1 MTAQPRETN
10 YDAIIIGAGLSGLAC
25 GIRLSH
31 YGKRVLILESH
42 YIPGGLNSYFSR
54 EGMEFDVG
62 LHAMTNFAPAG
73 ARNTPLTKLL
83 RQLRLKHEE
92 LQLAEQTHSQ
102 VVFPKRAL
110 QFDNA
115 PATLRSEVERL
126 FPAQVMGFD
135 ALVAELHSYDETS
148 LDAVPGSAKAHL
160 RAHLSDPVLIDMLLC
175 PIMYYGNPTEDDM
188 DWAHFAVMWK
198 SIFGSGFCRPEIG
211 MQRLIDLL
219 VQKFVE
225 NGGELRLHTPAERL
239 EIESGSISGVQIL
252 GGEVLSAP
260 QVFSS
265 AGWVETMRL
274 CGDELRQEAGAIS
287 YAELILVLDVPPAD
301 LGMSES
307 ITFFNCEDTFE
318 FRASQGLID
327 DNSGVIC
334 CPDNFRYRQTPRQHM
349 VRVTMKAGFAAWE
362 KLAPHE
368 YKAAKE
374 QTKQIMIGAAA
385 QFMPELAQHITFS
398 DLFTPIT
405 IKRYT
410 GHDNGAVY
418 GAPHKRRLALTPYEN
433 LYLIGSD
440 QGFLGIVGALL
451 SGITVANLYGLG
463 ATPGN

>member
-1 MTAQPRETN
+1 MTTQPRETN

-31 YGKRVLILESH
+31 FGKKVLILESH
-42 YIPGGLNSYFSR
+42 YVPGGLNSYYAR
-54 EGMEFDVG
+54 EGMSFDVG
-62 LHAMTNFAPAG
+62 LHAMTNYAPAG

-83 RQLRLKHEE
+83 RQLRIRHED
-92 LQLAEQTHSQ
+92 LQLAEQLRSQ
-102 VVFPKRAL
+102 VIFPGRVL
-110 QFDNA
+110 QFDND
-115 PATLRSEVERL
+115 PATLRAEVARL
-126 FPAQVMGFD
+126 FPDQLAGFD
-135 ALVAELHSYDETS
+135 ALNAELAAFDETS
-148 LDAVPGSAKAHL
+148 LEAMPDSARAHL
-160 RAHLSDPVLIDMLLC
+160 RAHISSPALTDMLFC
-175 PIMYYGNPTEDDM
+175 PIMYYGNPAEDDM

-198 SIFGSGFCRPEIG
+198 SIFGQGFCRPAIG
-211 MQRLIDLL
+211 MQKLIELL
-219 VQKFVE
+219 VTKFID
-225 NGGELRLHTPAERL
+225 NGGELRLRTPAERL
-239 EIESGSISGVQIL
+239 EIEGGAVSGVQVP
-252 GGEVLSAP
+252 GGEILYAP

-274 CGDELRQEAGAIS
+274 CGDELRQEAGQIS
-287 YAELILVLDVPPAD
+287 YAELILVLDAAPAD

-307 ITFFNCEDTFE
+307 ITFFNCEDAFE
-318 FRASQGLID
+318 FRASPGLID

-334 CPDNFRYRQTPRQHM
+334 CPDNFRYNQPPAQHM

-398 DLFTPIT
+398 DLFTPLT
-405 IKRYT
+405 IKRFT

-418 GAPHKRRLALTPYEN
+418 GAPHKRRPALTPYQN

-451 SGITVANLYGLG
+451 SGITIANLHGLG
-463 ATPGN
+463 AAAQS